1 MNAVDSALDPLVFD
15 YISCSVSDIVNNL
28 WTWVAVLTAA
38 VSFWRIRTAA
48 AGEAAPSTPP
58 RNSSSILRLT
68 LHVPAPPFVLHLKTS
83 SAAVSDE
90 VQTEALV
97 STPKTPASSPII
109 CDDDD
114 VVTKGKFVAYYRQEV
129 EVEVEEEE
137 EQVGGGDNG
146 GDGNA
151 WWETELRVRMGRG
164 ELGWYKYQDL
174 TAINGNV
181 VRLWD
186 GGRSGDGES
195 YDGSSKCNPRCCLVW

>member
-15 YISCSVSDIVNNL
+15 YISCSVSDILNNL

-48 AGEAAPSTPP
+48 AAGEAAPSTPP
-58 RNSSSILRLT
+58 RNSSSSILRLT
-68 LHVPAPPFVLHLKTS
+68 LHVPAPPFVLHRKTR
-83 SAAVSDE
+83 SAAAVYDE
-90 VQTEALV
+90 VQTEAPV
-97 STPKTPASSPII
+97 STPKTPASSPIV

-114 VVTKGKFVAYYRQEV
+114 VVTKGKFVAYYRE

-137 EQVGGGDNG
+137 VVGGGDNG
-146 GDGNA
+146 GDGSG
-151 WWETELRVRMGRG
+151 WWETELRAWLGRG